1 MPKKTIAKTKFSD
14 LGQRL
19 RMLRGKLSQKD
30 FSRRVEV
37 PLRSYQRYEKGEIAP
52 PFEIIEKIISKLGG
66 ISMPWVITGTMDPVV
81 PISCITSDN
90 MEYAA
95 RRSVV
100 SDEER
105 ANFYVLDPESHTRLV
120 RIFKEGDAAK
130 VHAIIALLH
139 ALDPGP
145 AKKYS
150 PKKTKSNK
158 YWISS

>member
-1 MPKKTIAKTKFSD
+1 MPKKKHTKYSD
-14 LGQRL
+14 VGQRL
-19 RMLRGKLSQKD
+19 RLMRGKLSQKD

-52 PFEIIEKIISKLGG
+52 PFEIIEKIIQKLGG
-66 ISMPWVITGTMDPVV
+66 ISMPWVITGSMDPVMPV
-81 PISCITSDN
+81 IGTSDN
-90 MEYAA
+90 MEYVA
-95 RRSVV
+95 RRAVV

-105 ANFYVLDPESHTRLV
+105 ANFYVLDPDSHMRFV

-130 VHAIIALLH
+130 IHAIIALLH

-145 AKKYS
+145 DKKYS
-150 PKKTKSNK
+150 PKKTTSNK